1 MLIKGTEPFFFHNGE
16 VACLLVH
23 GFTSSPREMRPLGE
37 ALAAQGFTV
46 LGIRLFAHGTQYQ
59 DMPRARWQDWIAN
72 IEDGW
77 YLLNGEKLPVIL
89 IGFSLGGALSLY
101 FSTFFPVKAVVAIAA
116 PFNIP
121 RDPRA
126 KFLKPLSVIYPYI
139 PVRSKGTWFNQ
150 TEKANHIRYPNDA
163 TRALYE
169 IRNFLHILQKKAAQ
183 ITAPTLLVYSKND
196 PTIRVQDHH
205 MEDIYQTIN
214 SRIKET
220 LWVENS
226 GHIIPLDAERDQ
238 VFQACI
244 NFIQR
249 VVS

>member
-1 MLIKGTEPFFFHNGE
+1 MLIKGTEPFFFPNGE
-16 VACLLVH
+16 IACLLVH

-37 ALAAQGFTV
+37 ALAAQGYTV
-46 LGIRLFAHGTQYQ
+46 LGIRLFAHGTRYQ

-77 YLLNGEKLPVIL
+77 YLLNGGNRPLIL

-101 FSTFFPVKAVVAIAA
+101 FSTLFPVKAIIAIAA
-116 PFNIP
+116 PYYIP
-121 RDPRA
+121 YDPRA
-126 KFLKPLSVIYPYI
+126 KFLKLFSIIYPYI
-139 PVRSKGTWFNQ
+139 PVHGKGVWFNQ
-150 TEKANHIRYPNDA
+150 KERANHIRYPNDA

-169 IRNFLHILQKKAAQ
+169 IRNFLQVLQSTAAQ

-205 MEDIYQTIN
+205 IEGIYNGIN
-214 SRIKET
+214 SQIKET

-226 GHIIPLDAERDQ
+226 GHIIPLDAERDH
-238 VFQACI
+238 VFQACL